1 MPRFFFHA
9 WHFLY
14 WSWLVNVE
22 ETAVPEKSITRNS
35 ANTSYNF
42 DNTVI
47 RQNKSEKITNLF
59 VTLKTVYTLASKFI
73 VL

>member
-1 MPRFFFHA
+1 MPRFFHA
-9 WHFLY
+9 WNFLY
-14 WSWLVNVE
+14 GSWLVNVE

-47 RQNKSEKITNLF
+47 RQNKYKYICDSKNNLHF
-59 VTLKTVYTLASKFI
+59 SQ
-73 VL
+73 